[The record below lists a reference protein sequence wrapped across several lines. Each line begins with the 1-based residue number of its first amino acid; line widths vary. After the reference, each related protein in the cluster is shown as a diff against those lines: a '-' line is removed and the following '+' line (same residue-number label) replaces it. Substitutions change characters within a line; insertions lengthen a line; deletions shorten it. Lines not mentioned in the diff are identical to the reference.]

1 MSEHKPVPNLMKS
14 LRESLEKAVQ
24 PPATPQE
31 PESPYKPCPF
41 CGGQAEK
48 IAVDE
53 ASNMG
58 GYVVTCCSCD
68 ASSAVVFPVKD
79 SPDGLLNVLW
89 NRRASTPS
97 PEGQTWH
104 EEWRGV
110 VGYEG
115 RYEVSCFGRVRK
127 LGGPIVGQWRKSA
140 GYYQVRLSEPR
151 AVHLVHRLVA
161 KAFIPNHENKP
172 GVNHIDFDTI
182 NNAVANLEWCTQ
194 AENIQ
199 HSAKAGRMNRPEMRG
214 KRPTVAAFTDEQVAA
229 MRQQYATGGETWSSL
244 AAKFGVS
251 KRTVGRILRREVYS
265 YV

>member
-1 MSEHKPVPNLMKS
+1 MRDKPSPELM
-14 LRESLEKAVQ
+14 RALETLGKRPVQ

-97 PEGQTWH
+97 PEGQTTWQPIETAPKDGTWFLAH
-104 EEWRGV
+104 RPAWALPEI
-110 VGYEG
+110 
-115 RYEVSCFGRVRK
+115 VR
-127 LGGPIVGQWRKSA
+127 
-140 GYYQVRLSEPR
+140 
-151 AVHLVHRLVA
+151 
-161 KAFIPNHENKP
+161 
-172 GVNHIDFDTI
+172 
-182 NNAVANLEWCTQ
+182 
-194 AENIQ
+194 
-199 HSAKAGRMNRPEMRG
+199 
-214 KRPTVAAFTDEQVAA
+214 
-229 MRQQYATGGETWSSL
+229 WSSYCGGYWQSMETSVEPTHWMPL
-244 AAKFGVS
+244 PSPPTPEG
-251 KRTVGRILRREVYS
+251 TQP
-265 YV
+265 

>member
-1 MSEHKPVPNLMKS
+1 MRDKPSPELM
-14 LRESLEKAVQ
+14 RALETLGKRPVQ

-97 PEGQTWH
+97 PEGQTTWQPI
-104 EEWRGV
+104 ETAPKDGRMVLLFPSRCWAEDSDRGE
-110 VGYEG
+110 VGYWDNDFHDWGGLGSAAEDYTGPTHWMPLPSPPTPEG
-115 RYEVSCFGRVRK
+115 
-127 LGGPIVGQWRKSA
+127 
-140 GYYQVRLSEPR
+140 
-151 AVHLVHRLVA
+151 
-161 KAFIPNHENKP
+161 
-172 GVNHIDFDTI
+172 
-182 NNAVANLEWCTQ
+182 TQ
-194 AENIQ
+194 
-199 HSAKAGRMNRPEMRG
+199 P
-214 KRPTVAAFTDEQVAA
+214 
-229 MRQQYATGGETWSSL
+229 
-244 AAKFGVS
+244 
-251 KRTVGRILRREVYS
+251 
-265 YV
+265 